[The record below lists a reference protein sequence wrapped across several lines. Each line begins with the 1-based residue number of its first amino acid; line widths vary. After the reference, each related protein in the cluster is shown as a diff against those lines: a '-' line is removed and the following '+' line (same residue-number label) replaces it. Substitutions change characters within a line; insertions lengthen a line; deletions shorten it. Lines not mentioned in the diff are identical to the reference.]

1 MNFHAIQY
9 GVSESIGI
17 DVDEKIVQVGID
29 RLAKIHPPP
38 NLQFHVSDLMDP
50 NSVAWKKQ
58 KDEQDSV
65 DTEINGNNKT
75 TDDSH
80 IGGLVSRATILTMY
94 FATPGLE
101 RIRPLLEQALVGKR
115 CKIFTCGY
123 PMPGWNSQFV
133 ETVLDIPIH
142 IYDWGTDDNAFFHD
156 SLIETF
162 PVDNNKD
169 KTADMFGM
177 NNSNDRFLNQSK
189 KKSTFKPEPLKGFH
203 SDDLIDNIWDDFDE
217 DDDGDDDGKDD
228 EQSAKPAR
236 TPLG

>member
-38 NLQFHVSDLMDP
+38 NLQLHVSDLMDP

-80 IGGLVSRATILTMY
+80 IEGLVSRLQQEEAEFRQYYPSTVESGSRTNDV
-94 FATPGLE
+94 
-101 RIRPLLEQALVGKR
+101 RPTRA
-115 CKIFTCGY
+115 
-123 PMPGWNSQFV
+123 
-133 ETVLDIPIH
+133 
-142 IYDWGTDDNAFFHD
+142 D
-156 SLIETF
+156 S
-162 PVDNNKD
+162 
-169 KTADMFGM
+169 
-177 NNSNDRFLNQSK
+177 
-189 KKSTFKPEPLKGFH
+189 
-203 SDDLIDNIWDDFDE
+203 SD
-217 DDDGDDDGKDD
+217 
-228 EQSAKPAR
+228 P
-236 TPLG
+236 